1 MALHCAQCGG
11 KLEPGDQFCPTC
23 GARADPES
31 GAPPPGA
38 GPAETGRTA
47 SSGSR
52 FAEILRRIVPL
63 ASLVLLYVA
72 LALGDYLWAG
82 IATAAAILS
91 YILPPRVKP
100 PEGAYSYE
108 RIPAVIGPDI
118 LGFFLTSFF
127 IGLPLVARAIE
138 GGHWGDLVEEI
149 HPSAVLVW
157 PMALISVIILV
168 IAYRNAN
175 FWLKI
180 EEDGLRVRRSSG
192 ERFAAYSAIRQVDLH
207 RRGLP
212 RWIKALTP
220 FLILS
225 GKYGAAGS
233 IMLARDE
240 TGIRLDMRDGT
251 SITIAAD
258 ALEKAFPKILAALK
272 AHRVEM
278 TPDLKE
284 ALA

>member
-1 MALHCAQCGG
+1 MALQCAHCGE
-11 KLEPGDQFCPTC
+11 KLEPGDQFCPSC
-23 GARADPES
+23 GAKADQEA
-31 GAPPPGA
+31 GTPPPGA
-38 GPAETGRTA
+38 GPIDIGRA
-47 SSGSR
+47 VSSGSR
-52 FAEILRRIVPL
+52 WAEILRRIVPL
-63 ASLVLLYVA
+63 ASLVLLYVS

-82 IATAAAILS
+82 IAAVAAVLF
-91 YILPPRVKP
+91 YLLPPRIRP
-100 PEGAYSYE
+100 PQGAYAYE

-118 LGFFLTSFF
+118 LGFFLTSAF

-138 GGHWGDLVEEI
+138 GGHWDDLLEEI

-157 PMALISVIILV
+157 PMALISLVILV
-168 IAYRNAN
+168 IAYRNAS
-175 FWLKI
+175 FWLRI
-180 EEDGLRVRRSSG
+180 EQDGLRVRRSSG

-220 FLILS
+220 FLILG

-258 ALEKAFPKILAALK
+258 ALEKALLKVLAALK
-272 AHRVEM
+272 AHGVEM